1 MNYQSANM
9 LVSSAKIASIATLCM
24 LVAFFGLTAAI
35 FYLLI
40 LGLVFS
46 VWVSIALHH
55 QTEKGFVNL
64 NTDKTQWITYIQGVP
79 VRETRSWLK
88 NPCFINVAR
97 LSSFFTRFLI
107 IKMLIQLALI
117 YLALQQTPHLT
128 TTFSP
133 YLTTTLSPYLLLAL
147 RIIGVVMACILIQ
160 RLWLTVKTLLALRR
174 SEWVFEEVPKEGFS
188 YYQAYIIKHDKK
200 SGEQRLQPAL
210 AELLAL

>member
-1 MNYQSANM
+1 MRYQSANM

-24 LVAFFGLTAAI
+24 LVAFFGLTASI

-46 VWVSIALHH
+46 IWVSIALHH
-55 QTEKGFVNL
+55 QTEKGFAHL
-64 NTDKTQWITYIQGVP
+64 ITDKTQWMTYVQGIP
-79 VRETRSWLK
+79 VRETRSSLK
-88 NPCFINVAR
+88 NPCFITVAR
-97 LSSFFTRFLI
+97 LSSFFTLFLI

-117 YLALQQTPHLT
+117 YLALQQTLHLT
-128 TTFSP
+128 I
-133 YLTTTLSPYLLLAL
+133 TLSPYLLLAL

-160 RLWLTVKTLLALRR
+160 RVWLTVKTLLALRR

>member
-9 LVSSAKIASIATLCM
+9 LVSSAKIAVIAMLCL
-24 LVAFFGLTAAI
+24 LVSFVGLSASAL
-35 FYLLI
+35 YLLI
-40 LGLVFS
+40 IGLAFS

-64 NTDKTQWITYIQGVP
+64 NTDKTQWITYVQGIP
-79 VRETRSWLK
+79 VRETRSSLK

-107 IKMLIQLALI
+107 IKILIQLALI
-117 YLALQQTPHLT
+117 YLALQQTLHLT

-133 YLTTTLSPYLLLAL
+133 DLLLAL
-147 RIIGVVMACILIQ
+147 RVIGVVVACILIH

>member
-9 LVSSAKIASIATLCM
+9 LIFSAKIAVIAMLCL
-24 LVAFFGLTAAI
+24 LVSFFGLTAPI

-55 QTEKGFVNL
+55 QTENGFVNL
-64 NTDKTQWITYIQGVP
+64 ITDKAQWITYVQGIP
-79 VRETRSWLK
+79 VRETRSSLK

-117 YLALQQTPHLT
+117 YLALQQTLH
-128 TTFSP
+128 
-133 YLTTTLSPYLLLAL
+133 LTTTLSPYLLLAL
-147 RIIGVVMACILIQ
+147 RIIAVVMACILIQ

-188 YYQAYIIKHDKK
+188 YYQAYIIKNNKK
-200 SGEQRLQPAL
+200 SGEQHLQPAL
-210 AELLAL
+210 ADLITL

>member
-9 LVSSAKIASIATLCM
+9 LVSSAKIAVIAMLCL
-24 LVAFFGLTAAI
+24 LVSFVGLSASA

-40 LGLVFS
+40 IGLAFS

-64 NTDKTQWITYIQGVP
+64 NTDKTQWITYVQGIP
-79 VRETRSWLK
+79 VRETRSSLK

-107 IKMLIQLALI
+107 IKILIQLALI
-117 YLALQQTPHLT
+117 YLALQQTLHLT

-133 YLTTTLSPYLLLAL
+133 DLLLAL
-147 RIIGVVMACILIQ
+147 RVIGVVVACILIQ